1 LKRLLGIPAILA
13 LRRRDS
19 PAFWQAQSFLQFV
32 KGSRRGFDFSAAK
45 LQYLQLPK
53 SIHRSLA
60 GTCLVDVKPD
70 GEPRTILVD
79 LFESGFISF
88 AGKLQANCRQTAGK
102 LQANCRQT
110 ARQIALQAN
119 CQANC
124 LQVLVCQ
131 QIARLTAG
139 KLPG

>member
-88 AGKLQANCRQTAGK
+88 AGKLQANCRQTA
-102 LQANCRQT
+102 
-110 ARQIALQAN
+110 RQIALQAN